1 MGRRLVWAE
10 NDRRKEPT
18 SKRPGDLSG
27 WEWPC
32 GGGKCDFAE
41 HTQRWPADRDRVE
54 SSGLGGALCGIGRHP
69 KVSVRHTIP
78 SFRLGTTNSSTA
90 IFRPNFFNNKF
101 PKPFQGASMV
111 KADPRLGILRCYLT
125 SQVQTMDNHRDRL
138 FVCIHLG
145 PKLNA
150 TGLQNSL
157 CIIKPL

>member
-111 KADPRLGILRCYLT
+111 KADILIGRVTL
-125 SQVQTMDNHRDRL
+125 
-138 FVCIHLG
+138 
-145 PKLNA
+145 
-150 TGLQNSL
+150 LQHS
-157 CIIKPL
+157 